1 MNSLLRLLT
10 LVLRWRRFL
19 AWNIAIITVLGVVIS
34 LLLPQRFAATT
45 RILPPPDDDPLGLSA
60 QLSAGVA
67 GQLGRLRSGML
78 GGGTPSDLMVG
89 ILVSNT
95 VMESVVAG
103 CSVATRFRVREASVQ
118 EAIRVLGK
126 VTHIAVGDEG
136 IVSVT
141 VETSRPEWSA
151 EIANCFASQLDVF
164 LRNSNMNRGKNM
176 RVFVEKRLADVAS
189 KRFRAR
195 GALTAYQAEHGLV
208 ALDEQLKGIV
218 SSYAQLYAEA
228 LTRQTRL
235 RFLES
240 RSSPLSPFLINLRT
254 DISTY
259 RQQLSTLLSD
269 RGERGSG
276 ELYGLAMESLPT
288 VTAEY
293 MRRYGEVALLEET
306 YAMLYQQLEQARVME
321 ARDTPTITVLDQ
333 AVPPDRRSYP
343 RRALLVAV
351 VFLAGLAMSAVFVVL
366 ADYFRRLRERRPEEY
381 REWSRVAA
389 QLTHALAAIG
399 RMFSRKRRGNSVD
412 S

>member
-1 MNSLLRLLT
+1 
-10 LVLRWRRFL
+10 
-19 AWNIAIITVLGVVIS
+19 
-34 LLLPQRFAATT
+34 
-45 RILPPPDDDPLGLSA
+45 
-60 QLSAGVA
+60 
-67 GQLGRLRSGML
+67 
-78 GGGTPSDLMVG
+78 
-89 ILVSNT
+89 
-95 VMESVVAG
+95 
-103 CSVATRFRVREASVQ
+103 
-118 EAIRVLGK
+118 
-126 VTHIAVGDEG
+126 
-136 IVSVT
+136 
-141 VETSRPEWSA
+141 
-151 EIANCFASQLDVF
+151 
-164 LRNSNMNRGKNM
+164 
-176 RVFVEKRLADVAS
+176 
-189 KRFRAR
+189 
-195 GALTAYQAEHGLV
+195 V

>member
-1 MNSLLRLLT
+1 LRLLT